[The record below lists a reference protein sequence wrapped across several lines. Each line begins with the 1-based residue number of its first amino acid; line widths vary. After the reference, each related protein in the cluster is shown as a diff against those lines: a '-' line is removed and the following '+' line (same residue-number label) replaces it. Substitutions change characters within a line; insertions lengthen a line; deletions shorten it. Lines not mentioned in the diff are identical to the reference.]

1 MILNISNICKSYDGN
16 DILKGVSFHI
26 EEHEKAALVGV
37 NGAGKSTLLKIIM
50 GLEDADSGNTVLSK
64 DRQIGYLAQHQDLTG
79 ENTIYEQLLSVRSD
93 ILKLSER
100 IRISEIAMATLK
112 GQELEDEMHAY
123 ARMTEEFERAGGYA
137 YRSEVT
143 GVLRGLGFAEEEFGK
158 RIGELSGGQ
167 KTRVALG
174 RLLLTAP
181 DIILL
186 DEPTNHLDMH
196 SIEWLE
202 TYLMNY
208 SGAVLIVSHDRYFLN
223 RVVTKVIEIER
234 GTGRVYSGNYDA
246 FSQKKEALRA
256 AQYAAWLN
264 AERERQH
271 QEAVITKLKQFNR
284 EKSIKRAESREK
296 LLEKMEMPDKPVMEN
311 QQISFHFKPATESGW
326 DVLLVDGLEKG
337 FNGVTL
343 FEDIH
348 FEIHKGEHVALIGDN
363 GTGKSTILKILNDVI
378 LPDKG
383 SVHFG
388 TNVLT
393 GYYDQE
399 MQVLDSEK
407 TIFEEISDDYPTMT
421 NTEIRSH
428 LAAFLFTE
436 DDVFK
441 RIGDLSGG
449 ERARV
454 SLCKLMLSNANF
466 IMLDEPTNHLD
477 INSREVLES
486 AVRAYEGTVF
496 YVSHDRYFINRTA
509 SRILD
514 LTQHQLLNYIGNYD
528 YYIEKKADVER
539 AYLAS
544 EAVAEKEKA
553 DTAAKLDWKSQK
565 EKEARKRKQQND
577 LLRLESRIEALE
589 QEDRD
594 IDVLFEDPETAS
606 DPQKLTELSRRK
618 EAVASE
624 LEEAYSEW
632 ESLQEESGTAEE

>member
-64 DRQIGYLAQHQDLTG
+64 DSQIGYL
-79 ENTIYEQLLSVRSD
+79 
-93 ILKLSER
+93 
-100 IRISEIAMATLK
+100 
-112 GQELEDEMHAY
+112 
-123 ARMTEEFERAGGYA
+123 
-137 YRSEVT
+137 EVT

-311 QQISFHFKPATESGW
+311 QQISFHFKPATESGR

-454 SLCKLMLSNANF
+454 SLCKLMLSNA
-466 IMLDEPTNHLD
+466 HLD

-544 EAVAEKEKA
+544 EAAAEKEKT

-632 ESLQEESGTAEE
+632 ESLQEESGTAVE

>member
-1 MILNISNICKSYDGN
+1 M
-16 DILKGVSFHI
+16 
-26 EEHEKAALVGV
+26 
-37 NGAGKSTLLKIIM
+37 
-50 GLEDADSGNTVLSK
+50 
-64 DRQIGYLAQHQDLTG
+64 
-79 ENTIYEQLLSVRSD
+79 
-93 ILKLSER
+93 
-100 IRISEIAMATLK
+100 
-112 GQELEDEMHAY
+112 
-123 ARMTEEFERAGGYA
+123 
-137 YRSEVT
+137 
-143 GVLRGLGFAEEEFGK
+143 
-158 RIGELSGGQ
+158 
-167 KTRVALG
+167 
-174 RLLLTAP
+174 
-181 DIILL
+181 
-186 DEPTNHLDMH
+186 
-196 SIEWLE
+196 
-202 TYLMNY
+202 
-208 SGAVLIVSHDRYFLN
+208 
-223 RVVTKVIEIER
+223 
-234 GTGRVYSGNYDA
+234 
-246 FSQKKEALRA
+246 
-256 AQYAAWLN
+256 
-264 AERERQH
+264 
-271 QEAVITKLKQFNR
+271 
-284 EKSIKRAESREK
+284 
-296 LLEKMEMPDKPVMEN
+296 
-311 QQISFHFKPATESGW
+311 
-326 DVLLVDGLEKG
+326 
-337 FNGVTL
+337 
-343 FEDIH
+343 
-348 FEIHKGEHVALIGDN
+348 
-363 GTGKSTILKILNDVI
+363 LKILNDVI

-383 SVHFG
+383 TVLFG

-514 LTQHQLLNYIGNYD
+514 LTQHRLLNYIGNYD

-618 EAVASE
+618 EAVANE

-632 ESLQEESGTAEE
+632 ESLQEESGTEEE